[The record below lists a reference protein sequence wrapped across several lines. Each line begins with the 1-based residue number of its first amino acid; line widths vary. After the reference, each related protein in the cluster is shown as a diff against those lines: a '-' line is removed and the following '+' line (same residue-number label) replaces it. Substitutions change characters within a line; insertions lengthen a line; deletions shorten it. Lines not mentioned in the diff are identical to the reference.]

1 MGKNNVISF
10 DSKRNNSKKS
20 KPNNKSDINQQAK
33 EILERSSMIPL
44 GTIFLDLY
52 MDEDHTGMSMY
63 PSYQLL
69 ADMDDDLVD
78 QIGDMLKSNFSDC
91 IDKLLQRFKENRKN

>member
-33 EILERSSMIPL
+33 EILERSSMIEL
-44 GTIFLDLY
+44 GTIFIDLY
-52 MDEDHTGMSMY
+52 MDEDETGISML
-63 PSYQLL
+63 PSYQLVS
-69 ADMDDDLVD
+69 DMNDDLVD
-78 QIGDMLKSNFSDC
+78 QIGDMLKANLSDC
-91 IDKLLQRFKENRKN
+91 IDKLLQHFKETRYN